1 MTADDTDV
9 SPPGDETVA
18 SMSHGAG
25 GDETEVV
32 GPDSG
37 DVDRQALRAYLAGRA
52 AGARA
57 AAARGRTV
65 DTALSGATTA
75 SPRGADA
82 PTVVVPPA
90 TVDAAGLAWSLD
102 DADDDDSS
110 PVEPQSWRLTLGYTA
125 VLVSIAFVVALV
137 VGVVGW
143 VVFVLP
149 EAPPRPG
156 DPAYIPPPLPPS
168 SIGPWT
174 TPNAVTPSP
183 VAVPPPS
190 TVTVTAVPPATVT
203 VQAAPSPAAA
213 APLPPPAP
221 PTTVTVQAAP
231 PPAPT
236 VAPVP
241 RDSDRIFREGVSGI
255 PGMHI
260 VNWDVAEAGA
270 RSICGGFAHGMTRAQ
285 VVDEV
290 QRNDPTFT
298 TWQTS
303 GMVNVALAAYCP
315 QYEGN

>member
-32 GPDSG
+32 PPVTEVAPELAWSACEDEAGLEP
-37 DVDRQALRAYLAGRA
+37 APAAGRSWARTCGYA
-52 AGARA
+52 ALIGVVPA
-57 AAARGRTV
+57 G
-65 DTALSGATTA
+65 LLILIFGFPWYWF
-75 SPRGADA
+75 SPRSSAPAPSVAAPTPA
-82 PTVVVPPA
+82 PTVAALPPA
-90 TVDAAGLAWSLD
+90 GSAPPPAV
-102 DADDDDSS
+102 
-110 PVEPQSWRLTLGYTA
+110 RTLG
-125 VLVSIAFVVALV
+125 
-137 VGVVGW
+137 
-143 VVFVLP
+143 
-149 EAPPRPG
+149 
-156 DPAYIPPPLPPS
+156 
-168 SIGPWT
+168 
-174 TPNAVTPSP
+174 P

-190 TVTVTAVPPATVT
+190 TVTVTAVPPA
-203 VQAAPSPAAA
+203 
-213 APLPPPAP
+213 
-221 PTTVTVQAAP
+221 TVTVQAAP

>member
-1 MTADDTDV
+1 
-9 SPPGDETVA
+9 
-18 SMSHGAG
+18 MSHGAG

-32 GPDSG
+32 PPVTEVAPELAWSACEDEAGLEP
-37 DVDRQALRAYLAGRA
+37 APAAGRSWARTCGYA
-52 AGARA
+52 ALIGVVPA
-57 AAARGRTV
+57 G
-65 DTALSGATTA
+65 LLILIFGFPWYWF
-75 SPRGADA
+75 SPRSSAPAPSVAAPTPA
-82 PTVVVPPA
+82 PTVAALPPA
-90 TVDAAGLAWSLD
+90 GSAPPPAV
-102 DADDDDSS
+102 
-110 PVEPQSWRLTLGYTA
+110 RTLG
-125 VLVSIAFVVALV
+125 
-137 VGVVGW
+137 
-143 VVFVLP
+143 
-149 EAPPRPG
+149 
-156 DPAYIPPPLPPS
+156 
-168 SIGPWT
+168 
-174 TPNAVTPSP
+174 P

-190 TVTVTAVPPATVT
+190 TVTVTA
-203 VQAAPSPAAA
+203 
-213 APLPPPAP
+213 AP

>member
-1 MTADDTDV
+1 MGQVVSEETETAE
-9 SPPGDETVA
+9 SADETVA
-18 SMSHGAG
+18 GTSHGAG

-32 GPDSG
+32 APATEVAPELAWSG
-37 DVDRQALRAYLAGRA
+37 CEDEAGLEPAPA
-52 AGARA
+52 AGQSWARTCGYA
-57 AAARGRTV
+57 ALIGVVPAG
-65 DTALSGATTA
+65 LLILIFGFPWYWF
-75 SPRGADA
+75 SPRSSAPAPSVAAPTPA
-82 PTVVVPPA
+82 PTVAALPPA
-90 TVDAAGLAWSLD
+90 GSAPPPAV
-102 DADDDDSS
+102 
-110 PVEPQSWRLTLGYTA
+110 RTLG
-125 VLVSIAFVVALV
+125 
-137 VGVVGW
+137 
-143 VVFVLP
+143 
-149 EAPPRPG
+149 
-156 DPAYIPPPLPPS
+156 
-168 SIGPWT
+168 
-174 TPNAVTPSP
+174 P

-190 TVTVTAVPPATVT
+190 TVTVTAVPPA
-203 VQAAPSPAAA
+203 
-213 APLPPPAP
+213 
-221 PTTVTVQAAP
+221 TVTVQAAP

>member
-1 MTADDTDV
+1 MSEETETAE
-9 SPPGDETVA
+9 SADETVA
-18 SMSHGAG
+18 GTSHGAG

-32 GPDSG
+32 PPATEVAPELAWSG
-37 DVDRQALRAYLAGRA
+37 CEDEAGLEPAPA
-52 AGARA
+52 AGQSWARTCGYA
-57 AAARGRTV
+57 ALIGVVPAG
-65 DTALSGATTA
+65 LLILIFGFPWYWF
-75 SPRGADA
+75 SPRSSAPAPSVAAPTPA
-82 PTVVVPPA
+82 PTVAALPPA
-90 TVDAAGLAWSLD
+90 GSAPPPAV
-102 DADDDDSS
+102 
-110 PVEPQSWRLTLGYTA
+110 RTLG
-125 VLVSIAFVVALV
+125 
-137 VGVVGW
+137 
-143 VVFVLP
+143 
-149 EAPPRPG
+149 
-156 DPAYIPPPLPPS
+156 
-168 SIGPWT
+168 
-174 TPNAVTPSP
+174 P

-190 TVTVTAVPPATVT
+190 TVTVTAVPPA
-203 VQAAPSPAAA
+203 
-213 APLPPPAP
+213 
-221 PTTVTVQAAP
+221 TVTVQAAP

>member
-32 GPDSG
+32 PPVTEVAPELAWSACEDEAGLEP
-37 DVDRQALRAYLAGRA
+37 APAAGRSWARTCGYA
-52 AGARA
+52 ALIGVVPA
-57 AAARGRTV
+57 G
-65 DTALSGATTA
+65 LLILIFGFPWYWF
-75 SPRGADA
+75 SPRSSAPAPSVAAPTPA
-82 PTVVVPPA
+82 PTVAALPPA
-90 TVDAAGLAWSLD
+90 GSAPPPAV
-102 DADDDDSS
+102 
-110 PVEPQSWRLTLGYTA
+110 RTLG
-125 VLVSIAFVVALV
+125 
-137 VGVVGW
+137 
-143 VVFVLP
+143 
-149 EAPPRPG
+149 
-156 DPAYIPPPLPPS
+156 
-168 SIGPWT
+168 
-174 TPNAVTPSP
+174 P

-190 TVTVTAVPPATVT
+190 TVTVTA
-203 VQAAPSPAAA
+203 
-213 APLPPPAP
+213 AP

>member
-9 SPPGDETVA
+9 SPPADETVA
-18 SMSHGAG
+18 GTSHGAG

-32 GPDSG
+32 PPVTEVAPELAWSACEDEAGLEP
-37 DVDRQALRAYLAGRA
+37 APAAGRSWARTCGYA
-52 AGARA
+52 ALIGVVPA
-57 AAARGRTV
+57 G
-65 DTALSGATTA
+65 LLILIFGFPWYWF
-75 SPRGADA
+75 SPRSSAPAPSVAAPTPA
-82 PTVVVPPA
+82 PTVAALPPA
-90 TVDAAGLAWSLD
+90 GSAPPPAV
-102 DADDDDSS
+102 
-110 PVEPQSWRLTLGYTA
+110 RTLG
-125 VLVSIAFVVALV
+125 
-137 VGVVGW
+137 
-143 VVFVLP
+143 
-149 EAPPRPG
+149 
-156 DPAYIPPPLPPS
+156 
-168 SIGPWT
+168 
-174 TPNAVTPSP
+174 P

-190 TVTVTAVPPATVT
+190 TVTVTA
-203 VQAAPSPAAA
+203 
-213 APLPPPAP
+213 AP

>member
-1 MTADDTDV
+1 MGQVVSEETETAE
-9 SPPGDETVA
+9 SADETVA
-18 SMSHGAG
+18 GTSHGAG

-32 GPDSG
+32 PPATEVAPELAWSG
-37 DVDRQALRAYLAGRA
+37 CEDEAGLEPAPA
-52 AGARA
+52 AGQSWARTCGYA
-57 AAARGRTV
+57 ALIGVVPAG
-65 DTALSGATTA
+65 LLILIFGFPWYWF
-75 SPRGADA
+75 SPRSSAPAPSVAAPTPA
-82 PTVVVPPA
+82 PTVAALPPA
-90 TVDAAGLAWSLD
+90 GSAPPPAV
-102 DADDDDSS
+102 
-110 PVEPQSWRLTLGYTA
+110 RTLG
-125 VLVSIAFVVALV
+125 
-137 VGVVGW
+137 
-143 VVFVLP
+143 
-149 EAPPRPG
+149 
-156 DPAYIPPPLPPS
+156 
-168 SIGPWT
+168 
-174 TPNAVTPSP
+174 P

-190 TVTVTAVPPATVT
+190 TVTVTAVPPA
-203 VQAAPSPAAA
+203 
-213 APLPPPAP
+213 
-221 PTTVTVQAAP
+221 TVTVQAAP

>member
-1 MTADDTDV
+1 MSEETETAE
-9 SPPGDETVA
+9 SADETVA
-18 SMSHGAG
+18 GTSH
-25 GDETEVV
+25 ETEVV
-32 GPDSG
+32 PP
-37 DVDRQALRAYLAGRA
+37 VTEVAPELAWSDCEDEAGLEPAPA
-52 AGARA
+52 AGQSWARTCGYA
-57 AAARGRTV
+57 ALIGVVPAG
-65 DTALSGATTA
+65 LLILIFGFPWYWF
-75 SPRGADA
+75 SPRSSAPAPSVAAPTPA
-82 PTVVVPPA
+82 PTVAALPPA
-90 TVDAAGLAWSLD
+90 GSAPPPAV
-102 DADDDDSS
+102 
-110 PVEPQSWRLTLGYTA
+110 RTLG
-125 VLVSIAFVVALV
+125 
-137 VGVVGW
+137 
-143 VVFVLP
+143 
-149 EAPPRPG
+149 
-156 DPAYIPPPLPPS
+156 
-168 SIGPWT
+168 
-174 TPNAVTPSP
+174 P

-190 TVTVTAVPPATVT
+190 TVTVTAVPPA
-203 VQAAPSPAAA
+203 
-213 APLPPPAP
+213 
-221 PTTVTVQAAP
+221 TVTVQAAP

>member
-1 MTADDTDV
+1 MGQVVSEETETAE
-9 SPPGDETVA
+9 SADETVA
-18 SMSHGAG
+18 GTSHGAG

-32 GPDSG
+32 PPVTEVAPELAWSACEDEA
-37 DVDRQALRAYLAGRA
+37 ALEPAPAAGRSWARTCGYA
-52 AGARA
+52 ALIGVVPA
-57 AAARGRTV
+57 G
-65 DTALSGATTA
+65 LLILIFGFPWYWF
-75 SPRGADA
+75 SPRSSAPAPSVAAPTPA
-82 PTVVVPPA
+82 PTVAALPPA
-90 TVDAAGLAWSLD
+90 GSAPPPAV
-102 DADDDDSS
+102 
-110 PVEPQSWRLTLGYTA
+110 RTLG
-125 VLVSIAFVVALV
+125 
-137 VGVVGW
+137 
-143 VVFVLP
+143 
-149 EAPPRPG
+149 
-156 DPAYIPPPLPPS
+156 
-168 SIGPWT
+168 
-174 TPNAVTPSP
+174 P

>member
-1 MTADDTDV
+1 MGQVVSEETETAE
-9 SPPGDETVA
+9 SADETVA
-18 SMSHGAG
+18 GTSHGAG

-183 VAVPPPS
+183 VA
-190 TVTVTAVPPATVT
+190 APPATVT
-203 VQAAPSPAAA
+203 VTPSPIT
-213 APLPPPAP
+213 

-231 PPAPT
+231 TLPPT
-236 VAPVP
+236 
-241 RDSDRIFREGVSGI
+241 DSSWTPEQLATSTCDVLWGGGSQADAIQFVRNKTG
-255 PGMHI
+255 
-260 VNWDVAEAGA
+260 WDFGPAQRWTAQATSITCPGA
-270 RSICGGFAHGMTRAQ
+270 RH
-285 VVDEV
+285 
-290 QRNDPTFT
+290 
-298 TWQTS
+298 
-303 GMVNVALAAYCP
+303 
-315 QYEGN
+315 

>member
-1 MTADDTDV
+1 MGQVVSEETETAE
-9 SPPGDETVA
+9 SADETVA
-18 SMSHGAG
+18 GTSHGAG

-32 GPDSG
+32 PPVTEVAPELAWSACEDEAGLEP
-37 DVDRQALRAYLAGRA
+37 APAAGRSWARTCGYA
-52 AGARA
+52 ALIGVVPA
-57 AAARGRTV
+57 G
-65 DTALSGATTA
+65 LLILIFGFPWYWF
-75 SPRGADA
+75 SPRSSAPAPSVAAPTPA
-82 PTVVVPPA
+82 PTVAALPPA
-90 TVDAAGLAWSLD
+90 GSAPPPAV
-102 DADDDDSS
+102 
-110 PVEPQSWRLTLGYTA
+110 RTLG
-125 VLVSIAFVVALV
+125 
-137 VGVVGW
+137 
-143 VVFVLP
+143 
-149 EAPPRPG
+149 
-156 DPAYIPPPLPPS
+156 
-168 SIGPWT
+168 
-174 TPNAVTPSP
+174 P

-190 TVTVTAVPPATVT
+190 TVTVTAVPPA
-203 VQAAPSPAAA
+203 
-213 APLPPPAP
+213 
-221 PTTVTVQAAP
+221 TVTVQAAP

>member
-1 MTADDTDV
+1 MGQVVSEETETAE
-9 SPPGDETVA
+9 SADETVA
-18 SMSHGAG
+18 GTSHGAG

-32 GPDSG
+32 PPATEVAPELAWSG
-37 DVDRQALRAYLAGRA
+37 CEDEAGLEPAPA
-52 AGARA
+52 AGQSWARTCGYA
-57 AAARGRTV
+57 ALIGVVPAG
-65 DTALSGATTA
+65 LLILIFGFPWYWF
-75 SPRGADA
+75 SPRSSAPAPSVAAPTPA
-82 PTVVVPPA
+82 PTVAALPPA
-90 TVDAAGLAWSLD
+90 GSAPPPAV
-102 DADDDDSS
+102 
-110 PVEPQSWRLTLGYTA
+110 RTLG
-125 VLVSIAFVVALV
+125 
-137 VGVVGW
+137 
-143 VVFVLP
+143 
-149 EAPPRPG
+149 
-156 DPAYIPPPLPPS
+156 
-168 SIGPWT
+168 
-174 TPNAVTPSP
+174 P

-190 TVTVTAVPPATVT
+190 TVTVTAV
-203 VQAAPSPAAA
+203 
-213 APLPPPAP
+213 P